1 MGKQTQ
7 SVLLGELAGALQG
20 QIVGLLSAADDMAEV
35 RFVVF
40 IHAIGGDEGQ
50 RDLRIL
56 LTNIFHQ
63 LAGREARADDDDAI
77 THFASVASTSK
88 TSLPREHSG
97 QRKLSGTSLHGVPG
111 CTSWLG
117 SPFAGS

>member
-1 MGKQTQ
+1 
-7 SVLLGELAGALQG
+7 
-20 QIVGLLSAADDMAEV
+20 MAEV

-77 THFASVASTSK
+77 THFNLIRMYSRVRRGAKCRTISSALSVLLAK
-88 TSLPREHSG
+88 MSLTYWRRRQNE
-97 QRKLSGTSLHGVPG
+97 
-111 CTSWLG
+111 
-117 SPFAGS
+117 